1 MRSQISMLLL
11 QQPGEAERRVT
22 VSIGVASI
30 SPYYDTKETLVR
42 KADEALYRAKAFGR
56 NRVWP
61 AIEDFGPTAEPV
73 VVALEADE
81 AVVTDILPVRATA

>member
-1 MRSQISMLLL
+1 
-11 QQPGEAERRVT
+11 

-30 SPYYDTKETLVR
+30 SPYYDTQDTLVR

-61 AIEDFGPTAEPV
+61 AVEDFRPGTEPAPAV
-73 VVALEADE
+73 VETDGS
-81 AVVTDILPVRATA
+81 VVTDIRTARATVAL